1 MSQPSPRAP
10 QQTRSRQT
18 MERLLAATLE
28 VIDAKGL
35 SGVTIPEIAATADLS
50 IGSVYRR
57 FTDKEELIR
66 TAFLQF
72 LEEAQA
78 LNQANLP
85 PDRFQGMA
93 LRAVL
98 PALGRAL
105 VAQYRGRTGLLKALD
120 QFLEGQTDE
129 AFRQRALDLIEANMR
144 RLIEAL
150 LPLRDEITAEDPE
163 RAITFA
169 LLNAITLIEVH
180 KLHNPLLWQRLL
192 PLDDD
197 ALAGEAARVMAAYL
211 ALGD

>member
-1 MSQPSPRAP
+1 
-10 QQTRSRQT
+10 
-18 MERLLAATLE
+18 MERLLTATLD
-28 VIDAKGL
+28 VIEAKGL
-35 SGVTIPEIAATADLS
+35 AGLTIPEIAATADLS
-50 IGSVYRR
+50 TGSVYRR

-66 TAFLQF
+66 TAFLRF

-78 LNQANLP
+78 TNQATLP
-85 PDRFQGMA
+85 PNRFQGA
-93 LRAVL
+93 ELGDVLR
-98 PALGRAL
+98 ALGRAL

-120 QFLEGQTDE
+120 QFLEVQTDD

-150 LPLRDEITAEDPE
+150 LPLRDQITAEDPE

-180 KLHNPLLWQRLL
+180 KLHNPLLWRRLL

-197 ALAGEAARVMAAYL
+197 ALAGEAARAMAAYL